1 MKAIENA
8 PSILSQLPRA
18 AGFSEHLRE
27 REFGFGALER
37 NASCGQD
44 HGLFQQ
50 RQPGGVAQRP
60 RLLAAGAL
68 QGVVDWTSS
77 DLR

>member
-1 MKAIENA
+1 MKASENA
-8 PSILSQLPRA
+8 LRILSQLPRA

-27 REFGFGALER
+27 REFGFGALQR

-44 HGLFQQ
+44 HGPLQR
-50 RQPGGVAQRP
+50 RQPASVAQRP
-60 RLLAAGAL
+60 RRLAAGAL